1 MYSDYALLSKTCDL
15 FSRIFEVFN
24 EIEME
29 NERIDLLITANV
41 NIYKTKKS
49 IPIIMKTCSSQGKL
63 MKQFGNP
70 SPLSRRTHPLPTNP
84 PISEQFFHD
93 PPLCPDFKNKIPSPP
108 NFRWGDYALTKANYT
123 VFVNNLKQTWHQIG
137 RFQ

>member
-1 MYSDYALLSKTCDL
+1 MYSDYALLSNTCDL

-29 NERIDLLITANV
+29 NERIDILITVSV

-49 IPIIMKTCSSQGKL
+49 IPIIMKTCSSQVKL

-70 SPLSRRTHPLPTNP
+70 PFLREPAPF
-84 PISEQFFHD
+84 Q
-93 PPLCPDFKNKIPSPP
+93 
-108 NFRWGDYALTKANYT
+108 LTPY
-123 VFVNNLKQTWHQIG
+123 F
-137 RFQ
+137 

>member
-1 MYSDYALLSKTCDL
+1 MYSDYALLSNTCDL
-15 FSRIFEVFN
+15 FSRIFEIFN

-49 IPIIMKTCSSQGKL
+49 IPIIMKTYSSQGKL

-70 SPLSRRTHPLPTNP
+70 P
-84 PISEQFFHD
+84 F
-93 PPLCPDFKNKIPSPP
+93 
-108 NFRWGDYALTKANYT
+108 
-123 VFVNNLKQTWHQIG
+123 
-137 RFQ
+137 